1 MTILYFNNMNKY
13 INNLNPYV
21 FVVVWVILLAFLAN
35 LIPSMLTVA
44 STFMNIC
51 AVIALAVFVYILTV
65 GYKYWSNRLSK
76 SNTNENSKNL

>member
-1 MTILYFNNMNKY
+1 MNKY

-21 FVVVWVILLAFLAN
+21 FAVVWIILLGVLADI
-35 LIPSMLTVA
+35 IPTMLTAA
-44 STFMNIC
+44 STIMNIGS
-51 AVIALAVFVYILTV
+51 VIAVAVFVYILTV

>member
-1 MTILYFNNMNKY
+1 MNKY

-35 LIPSMLTVA
+35 LIPSLLTAA

-51 AVIALAVFVYILTV
+51 AVIALAVFVYILTI
-65 GYKYWSNRLSK
+65 GYKYWSNRFGDSRSDDDSK
-76 SNTNENSKNL
+76 KL

>member
-1 MTILYFNNMNKY
+1 MNKY

-35 LIPSMLTVA
+35 LIPSLLTAA
-44 STFMNIC
+44 STIMNIGS
-51 AVIALAVFVYILTV
+51 VIAVVVFVYILTV

>member
-1 MTILYFNNMNKY
+1 MNKY

-35 LIPSMLTVA
+35 LIPSLLTAA
-44 STFMNIC
+44 STFMNIGS
-51 AVIALAVFVYILTV
+51 VIAVVVFVYILTI

-76 SNTNENSKNL
+76 SNTNEDSKKL

>member
-1 MTILYFNNMNKY
+1 MNKY

-35 LIPSMLTVA
+35 LIPSLLTVA

-51 AVIALAVFVYILTV
+51 AVIALAVFVYILTI
-65 GYKYWSNRLSK
+65 GYKYWTNRLSK
-76 SNTNENSKNL
+76 SNTNENSKKL

>member
-1 MTILYFNNMNKY
+1 MNKY

-35 LIPSMLTVA
+35 LIPSLLTAA
-44 STFMNIC
+44 STIMNIGS
-51 AVIALAVFVYILTV
+51 VIAVAVFVYILTI

>member
-1 MTILYFNNMNKY
+1 MNKY

-35 LIPSMLTVA
+35 LIPSLLTVA

-51 AVIALAVFVYILTV
+51 AVIALTVFVYILTI

-76 SNTNENSKNL
+76 SNTNEDSKKL

>member
-1 MTILYFNNMNKY
+1 MNKY

-35 LIPSMLTVA
+35 LIPSLLTAA
-44 STFMNIC
+44 STIMNIGS
-51 AVIALAVFVYILTV
+51 VIAVAVFVYILTV

>member
-1 MTILYFNNMNKY
+1 MNKY

-35 LIPSMLTVA
+35 LIPSLLTAA
-44 STFMNIC
+44 STIMNIC

>member
-1 MTILYFNNMNKY
+1 MNKY

-35 LIPSMLTVA
+35 LIPSLLTAA

-51 AVIALAVFVYILTV
+51 AAIALAVFVYILTV

-76 SNTNENSKNL
+76 SNTNENSKKL

>member
-1 MTILYFNNMNKY
+1 MNKY

-35 LIPSMLTVA
+35 LIPSLLTVA

-65 GYKYWSNRLSK
+65 GYKYWTNRLSK
-76 SNTNENSKNL
+76 SNTNENSKKL

>member
-1 MTILYFNNMNKY
+1 MNKY

-35 LIPSMLTVA
+35 LIPSLLTVA

-51 AVIALAVFVYILTV
+51 AVIALAVFVYILTI

-76 SNTNENSKNL
+76 SNTNEDSKKL

>member
-1 MTILYFNNMNKY
+1 MNKY

-35 LIPSMLTVA
+35 LIPSLLTVA

-51 AVIALAVFVYILTV
+51 AVIALAVFVYILTI
-65 GYKYWSNRLSK
+65 GYKYWTNRLSK
-76 SNTNENSKNL
+76 SNTNEDSKKL

>member
-1 MTILYFNNMNKY
+1 MNKY

-35 LIPSMLTVA
+35 LIPSMLAAA

-51 AVIALAVFVYILTV
+51 AVIALAVFVYILTI

-76 SNTNENSKNL
+76 SNTNEDSKKL

>member
-1 MTILYFNNMNKY
+1 MNKY

-35 LIPSMLTVA
+35 LIPSLLTAA

-51 AVIALAVFVYILTV
+51 AVIALAVFVYILTI
-65 GYKYWSNRLSK
+65 GYKYWTNRFEGSRSDDDSK
-76 SNTNENSKNL
+76 KL

>member
-1 MTILYFNNMNKY
+1 MNKY

-35 LIPSMLTVA
+35 LITSLLTAA

>member
-1 MTILYFNNMNKY
+1 MNKY

-51 AVIALAVFVYILTV
+51 AVITLAVFVYILTV

-76 SNTNENSKNL
+76 SNTNENSKKL

>member
-1 MTILYFNNMNKY
+1 MNKY

-35 LIPSMLTVA
+35 LIPSMLTAA

-51 AVIALAVFVYILTV
+51 AVIALAVFVYILTI
-65 GYKYWSNRLSK
+65 GYKYWSNRLNK
-76 SNTNENSKNL
+76 SNTNENSKKL